1 MSAIDSQVPP
11 PAGKGHAVDEV
22 DQMLSPG
29 KLVILGLQHVL
40 VMYAGAVAV
49 PLMIG
54 DRLGLSK
61 ESVAMLIS
69 SDLFCCGVVTL
80 LQCIGI
86 GRFMGIRLPV
96 IMSVTFAAVTP
107 MIAIGMNPDI
117 GLLGIFGA
125 TIAAGIITTLLAPLI
140 GRLIPL
146 FPPLV
151 TGVVIT
157 SIGLSIIQVGVD
169 WAAGGKGNPEY
180 GNPVYLGISFA
191 VLIFIL
197 LITRYAKGFMSNVAV
212 LLGIVFGFALSWM
225 MNEVNL
231 SGLQDASWFA
241 IVTPMAFGTPV
252 FDPVS
257 ILTMTAVLIIVFIE
271 SMGMF
276 LALGEIVG
284 RKLSPQDIIRGL
296 RVDGIGSVIG
306 GLFNS
311 FPHTSFSQNVG
322 LVSVTRVY
330 SRWVCIASG
339 IILILFGMVPKM
351 AVLVASIPQF
361 VLGGAGLVMFGMVL
375 ATGIRILSRCNYTTN
390 RYNLYIV
397 AISLGVGMTPTLSHD
412 FFSKLPAVLQP
423 LLHSG
428 IMLATISAVVLNL
441 FFNGYRH
448 HTELA
453 QETTHTGAKVRTVR
467 MWLLMRKLK
476 KTSGMNKMSLLLRSI
491 ISLLLLMLMAI
502 PAVSE
507 SIALGIES
515 RFHFLMLLF

>member
-1 MSAIDSQVPP
+1 MLRDRHIIAMYRYRPLYGDP
-11 PAGKGHAVDEV
+11 PAGDYVGDLCCCNTNDSHWDEPGYRPAG
-22 DQMLSPG
+22 DIWLPLSPR
-29 KLVILGLQHVL
+29 VYHHI
-40 VMYAGAVAV
+40 
-49 PLMIG
+49 
-54 DRLGLSK
+54 
-61 ESVAMLIS
+61 IS
-69 SDLFCCGVVTL
+69 ATYWSLDAFIPATGYRCGYY
-80 LQCIGI
+80 
-86 GRFMGIRLPV
+86 FYW
-96 IMSVTFAAVTP
+96 
-107 MIAIGMNPDI
+107 
-117 GLLGIFGA
+117 
-125 TIAAGIITTLLAPLI
+125 
-140 GRLIPL
+140 
-146 FPPLV
+146 
-151 TGVVIT
+151 
-157 SIGLSIIQVGVD
+157 LSIIQVGID
-169 WAAGGKGNPEY
+169 WAAGGKGNPQY

-212 LLGIVFGFALSWM
+212 LLGIVFGFLLSWM

-231 SGLQDASWFA
+231 SGLHDASWFA
-241 IVTPMAFGTPV
+241 IVTPMSFGMPI

-284 RKLSPQDIIRGL
+284 RKLSSHDIIRGL
-296 RVDGIGSVIG
+296 RVDGVGTMIG
-306 GLFNS
+306 GTFNS

-322 LVSVTRVY
+322 LVSVTRVH
-330 SRWVCIASG
+330 SRWVCISSG

-428 IMLATISAVVLNL
+428 IMLATLSAVVLNV
-441 FFNGYRH
+441 FFNGYQH
-448 HTELA
+448 HADLVKESVSDKDL
-453 QETTHTGAKVRTVR
+453 KVRTVR

-476 KTSGMNKMSLLLRSI
+476 KNEHG
-491 ISLLLLMLMAI
+491 
-502 PAVSE
+502 E
-507 SIALGIES
+507 
-515 RFHFLMLLF
+515 